1 VFWKRANTVDLSTQ
15 SFVLENAK
23 PYRQWLIA
31 ACVVMAFAALG
42 YLGLN
47 YIDRMYSPASRVA
60 ELQTVNAQ
68 IEETLTQTR
77 AELEEVRLKRE
88 MEQATQAE
96 LEKQLKDLNAEV
108 SRLKEELNFFKKTKK
123 QPS

>member
-1 VFWKRANTVDLSTQ
+1 VFRKRTNTVDLSTQ

-31 ACVVMAFAALG
+31 ASVVLAFAGLG

-60 ELQTVNAQ
+60 ELQALNAQ
-68 IEETLTQTR
+68 MEETLAKTR
-77 AELEEVRLKRE
+77 AELEEVKLKRE
-88 MEQATQAE
+88 MEHATQAE
-96 LEKQLKDLNAEV
+96 LEKQLKDLNGEMA
-108 SRLKEELNFFKKTKK
+108 RLREELNFFKKTKK

>member
-1 VFWKRANTVDLSTQ
+1 
-15 SFVLENAK
+15 
-23 PYRQWLIA
+23 
-31 ACVVMAFAALG
+31 
-42 YLGLN
+42 
-47 YIDRMYSPASRVA
+47 VA
-60 ELQTVNAQ
+60 ELQTLNAQ
-68 IEETLTQTR
+68 IEETLAQTR

-96 LEKQLKDLNAEV
+96 LEKQLKDLNGEV